1 MADEMGLGKTMPCI
15 TFMRTLLEQSPI
27 CKPTKPVVVC
37 IGSLVR
43 NGYNEINNSI
53 LSYKKFRLYN
63 TLLLMGEVGLLLCDE
78 GHRLKSC

>member
-43 NGYNEINNSI
+43 NGYNEIN
-53 LSYKKFRLYN
+53 KPPWQ
-63 TLLLMGEVGLLLCDE
+63 
-78 GHRLKSC
+78 